1 MPDLNI
7 LSKDA
12 FDEHEGKQVG
22 NKKYISANTPEKN
35 YESKGKAK
43 NQSTLSEDEYMQKY
57 NKRHPGMSAQEINNH
72 YESNVIGENSFKK
85 FNDLAGLNQV
95 VTYEENGIV
104 NRETQTNVT
113 NDGGSSTD
121 IIPKKEYTYSVTG
134 GKSKTG
140 EGNKKSSGSGKKRLF
155 KRIKEKFNNEKVE
168 SKTGKYCTNSN
179 EHGCDMDVS
188 KLQGASDKADDKAYN
203 KAQKDRSYRVKKDGT
218 QVLKKEFA
226 PGQWFSEKMET
237 HRINKSK
244 SQAQSSRK
252 KQQRQIN
259 RERNKRN
266 RVNSREHQH
275 NNPQNYNKVSNFF
288 NELSYKKDKPKGS
301 RTIEASF

>member
-7 LSKDA
+7 LSKDD
-12 FDEHEGKQVG
+12 FDEHEGEQVG
-22 NKKYISANTPEKN
+22 DKKYILANTPEKN
-35 YESKGKAK
+35 YESSGKAK
-43 NQSTLSEDEYMQKY
+43 NQSELPKKEYMQKY
-57 NKRHPGMSAQEINNH
+57 IKRHPDMSAQEINNH
-72 YESNVIGENSFKK
+72 YGSNVIGENSFNE
-85 FNDLAGLNQV
+85 FNDLAGLNKV
-95 VTYEENGIV
+95 VTYEETGVV
-104 NRETQTNVT
+104 NRETETNVT
-113 NDGGSSTD
+113 NDGE
-121 IIPKKEYTYSVTG
+121 EYTYSVTG

-140 EGNKKSSGSGKKRLF
+140 EGDKKSSDSGKKRLF
-155 KRIKEKFNNEKVE
+155 KIIKGKFNNEKIK
-168 SKTGKYCTNSN
+168 SKTGKYCTTSD
-179 EHGCDMDVS
+179 ELGCDMDVS
-188 KLQGASDKADDKAYN
+188 KLQGASDKADDKAYK

-244 SQAQSSRK
+244 SQAQNSRK

-266 RVNSREHQH
+266 KANSREHQH